1 MQPIS
6 LNKTCR
12 YCSDCDLLIV
22 HQDELDQLLESACRR
37 HYPHLVGNDY
47 LVVGTIDRKSWQ
59 EGHQSSTFEALLST
73 VHDFKRDL
81 VFEPARY
88 VWTLDE

>member
-1 MQPIS
+1 
-6 LNKTCR
+6 
-12 YCSDCDLLIV
+12 
-22 HQDELDQLLESACRR
+22 
-37 HYPHLVGNDY
+37 

-81 VFEPARY
+81 VSNLLVMYGP
-88 VWTLDE
+88 